1 MSPKRAW
8 DIFAREV
15 RLSPRSPLVFFAI
28 AMPLIITFLIS
39 SVFGSLF
46 DANPRLGIVDEGSSA
61 VTAAALELEGVDTVI
76 VSDIEAL
83 REDVELHDLDAGLV
97 LPADFDASLQAGGQ
111 PDLEFYVAGASLAS
125 NRVILGITTID
136 LVRGVSGSEPPVAVV
151 VTPVGDGDYVPIGD
165 RLLPTMVFYA
175 VMIAALFLPAASLV
189 DEREKRTLDAVL
201 VTPTRMS
208 DVLVGKGAFAVLL
221 AVIMGLATLA
231 LNNAFAGQFAAMALI
246 LLIGSVMMSL
256 VGMALGLWAR
266 DITTMY
272 TAIKA
277 GGILIFLPVIF
288 VLFPGLPQWIPKL
301 IPTYYF
307 LQPIYDIAIRGDTFA
322 DVVPE
327 LLIAIAFCIALVP
340 LVAWVA
346 RWSQRQLAMTV

>member
-1 MSPKRAW
+1 
-8 DIFAREV
+8 
-15 RLSPRSPLVFFAI
+15 
-28 AMPLIITFLIS
+28 MPLIMTFLIS

-46 DANPRLGIVDEGSSA
+46 DANPRLGIVDLGNSA
-61 VTAAALELEGVDTVI
+61 VAAAALQLEGIDSII
-76 VSDIEAL
+76 VP
-83 REDVELHDLDAGLV
+83 DVETLQDKVESHDLDAGLV
-97 LPADFDASLQAGGQ
+97 LPADFDATLKAGGQ
-111 PDLEFYVAGASLAS
+111 PDLEFYVSGASLAS

-136 LVRGVSGSEPPVAVV
+136 LVRGVSGSEPPVTVV
-151 VTPVGDGDYVPIGD
+151 VTPVGDEDYIPIGD

-201 VTPTRMS
+201 VTPARMS
-208 DVLVGKGAFAVLL
+208 DVLVGKASFAVLL
-221 AVIMGLATLA
+221 AVVMGLATLA
-231 LNNAFAGQFAAMALI
+231 LNNAFAGQFGAMTLI
-246 LLIGSVMMSL
+246 LLIGSVMMAL
-256 VGMALGLWAR
+256 VGLALGLWAR
-266 DITTMY
+266 DVTTMY

-327 LLIAIAFCIALVP
+327 LLVALAFCVALVP

>member
-1 MSPKRAW
+1 
-8 DIFAREV
+8 
-15 RLSPRSPLVFFAI
+15 
-28 AMPLIITFLIS
+28 MPLIMTFLIS

-46 DANPRLGIVDEGSSA
+46 DANPRLGIVDLGDSA
-61 VTAAALELEGVDTVI
+61 VAAAALQLEGIDSII
-76 VSDIEAL
+76 VPN
-83 REDVELHDLDAGLV
+83 VETLQDKVESHDLDAGLV
-97 LPADFDASLQAGGQ
+97 LPADFDATLKAGGQ
-111 PDLEFYVAGASLAS
+111 PDLEFYVSGASLAS

-136 LVRGVSGSEPPVAVV
+136 LVRGVSGSEPPVTVV
-151 VTPVGDGDYVPIGD
+151 VTPVGDEDYIPIGD

-201 VTPTRMS
+201 VTPARMS
-208 DVLVGKGAFAVLL
+208 DVLVGKASFAVLL
-221 AVIMGLATLA
+221 AVVMGLATLA
-231 LNNAFAGQFAAMALI
+231 LNNAFAGQFGAMTLI
-246 LLIGSVMMSL
+246 LLIGSVMMAL
-256 VGMALGLWAR
+256 VGLALGLWAR
-266 DITTMY
+266 DVTTMY

-327 LLIAIAFCIALVP
+327 LLVALAFCVALVP

>member
-1 MSPKRAW
+1 MNPKRAW
-8 DIFAREV
+8 NVFAREV

-28 AMPLIITFLIS
+28 AMPLIMTFLIS

-46 DANPRLGIVDEGSSA
+46 EANPTLGIVDDGNSTVA
-61 VTAAALELEGVDTVI
+61 AAALQLEGIDSVI
-76 VSDIEAL
+76 VP
-83 REDVELHDLDAGLV
+83 DVETLQAKVESHDLDAGLV
-97 LPADFDASLQAGGQ
+97 LPADFDATLQAGGQ
-111 PDLEFYVAGASLAS
+111 PDLEFYVSGASLAS

-136 LVRGVSGSEPPVAVV
+136 LVRGVSGSQPPVTVV
-151 VTPVGDGDYVPIGD
+151 VTPVGDEDYIPIGD

-201 VTPTRMS
+201 VTPTRIS
-208 DVLVGKGAFAVLL
+208 DVLVGKGSFAVLL
-221 AVIMGLATLA
+221 AVVMGLATLA
-231 LNNAFAGQFAAMALI
+231 LNNAFAGQPVAMTLI
-246 LLIGSVMMSL
+246 LLVGSVMMAL
-256 VGMALGLWAR
+256 VGLALGLWAR
-266 DITTMY
+266 DVTTMY

-327 LLIAIAFCIALVP
+327 LLIALAFCVALVP